1 MSKPSSVIHIT
12 DFARMQAARAAIV
25 CRAEATGAT
34 PGQRT
39 RATSVLYRE
48 MQRGRSAATA
58 LALAV
63 RQLRTDYGYHHG
75 GGAA

>member
-1 MSKPSSVIHIT
+1 MNTVIHVS
-12 DFARMQAARAAIV
+12 DFARMQAARAAVV
-25 CRAEATGAT
+25 CRAEVSGAT

-58 LALAV
+58 LSLAL
-63 RQLRTDYGYHHG
+63 RQLRPHPGHHFG
-75 GGAA
+75 GGPHAD

>member
-1 MSKPSSVIHIT
+1 MSTIIHVS
-12 DFARMQAARAAIV
+12 DFARMQAARAAVV
-25 CRAEATGAT
+25 CRAEVTGAT

-58 LALAV
+58 LSLAL
-63 RQLRTDYGYHHG
+63 RQLRPATGHNHD
-75 GGAA
+75 GGAV